1 MIMRRSL
8 SIISKRNQI
17 ALLIEFQ
24 VYLSNTLMLFVYP
37 ECCYLNRAIFFAM
50 RSEINGRLRIRIH
63 RYLDSAVIPFLK
75 KNFMT
80 FNSIR

>member
-1 MIMRRSL
+1 MSQSAPAHCPSL
-8 SIISKRNQI
+8 LRFFQ
-17 ALLIEFQ
+17 LIEFQ

-37 ECCYLNRAIFFAM
+37 ECCYLNCAIFFAM

-63 RYLDSAVIPFLK
+63 RYLDAAVIPFLK

-80 FNSIR
+80 FNSIG